1 MKLTKTGKREA
12 AKKVGE
18 ELKAVNN
25 FFFTEYQGL
34 KFTELEKLRKKAK
47 KVADTWR
54 THFIDLTE
62 YGFYYTESLEEEDFE

>member
-1 MKLTKTGKREA
+1 ML
-12 AKKVGE
+12 
-18 ELKAVNN
+18 
-25 FFFTEYQGL
+25 QGRRRVPMSA
-34 KFTELEKLRKKAK
+34 FHELEKLRKKAK